1 MEDTASL
8 TIEVEVQRLHWNID
22 PVHGKYSKC
31 TTKGMGNLKLPSLNL
46 LPQFQEVI
54 VPSFIFCIR
63 TTELRIPG
71 TAEEARRALQM
82 TQSGAVI

>member
-8 TIEVEVQRLHWNID
+8 TIEVEVQSLHWNID

-31 TTKGMGNLKLPSLNL
+31 TTRGVANLRLPSLNL
-46 LPQFQEVI
+46 LPQLQEVI

-71 TAEEARRALQM
+71 TAEEARSALQM